1 MKPNIFPILRY
12 RDAPAAIA
20 WLCQAFGFESQLEVP
35 GPDGTVIHS
44 QLTLGAG
51 VVGASSATPDDG
63 KNPWSGV
70 DQMIYVCIP
79 DPDAHHARAKEA
91 GAQIVIPPHDLDY
104 GSRDY
109 GARDSEGH
117 LWGFGTYSMADAPGA
132 PTLSPGLRYEDGSG
146 AIEFLTKAFGFE
158 KGVVVPGPDGAIAH
172 AELWLEPGLIMLGSV
187 KRQDDAQVWGRNR
200 QSISAVVE
208 DPDSHY
214 AKAKSA
220 GAKIVHELAD
230 TPYGSRG
237 YSAHDVEG
245 KVWTFG
251 TYRPKRSS

>member
-20 WLCQAFGFESQLEVP
+20 WLCRAFGFESQLEVP
-35 GPDGTVIHS
+35 GPDGTVVHS

-51 VVGASSATPDDG
+51 VVGASSLIPDDG
-63 KNPWSGV
+63 KNPWSAV
-70 DQMIYVCIP
+70 DQIYVCIP

-91 GAQIVIPPHDLDY
+91 GAQIVMSPRDQDY

-117 LWGFGTYSMADAPGA
+117 LWGFGTYSMARDSGEPS
-132 PTLSPGLRYEDGSG
+132 LSPGLRYDDGPG
-146 AIEFLTKAFGFE
+146 AIAFLTKAFGFE
-158 KGVVVPGPDGAIAH
+158 KGVVVPGPGGAIAH
-172 AELWLEPGLIMLGSV
+172 AELWLEPGLIMLGSM
-187 KRQDDAQVWGRNR
+187 KREDDAQVWGGNR
-200 QSISAVVE
+200 QSISVVVAN
-208 DPDSHY
+208 PDAHY
-214 AKAKSA
+214 AKAKGA
-220 GAKIVHELAD
+220 GAKIVHDLAD

-237 YSAHDVEG
+237 YSAHDLEG

-251 TYRPKRSS
+251 TYRPRRLS